1 MSGPFSQI
9 TSGPPVASGVN
20 TNKQSL
26 IFDKASGIV
35 EAVPDS
41 GTTQA
46 LETAILILLA
56 QTALS
61 TITAAQNLFSQ
72 TLNQGVL
79 NKSKRTIR
87 IGGSI
92 IFTTAGTPQITIA
105 VKLNAVT
112 LVSIQTPAIGNA
124 QTNGQIN
131 FEFWITVATTGSGGT
146 LEAHGAI
153 GVQGGSTLAVAIPQ
167 YADQNVAVSSAVDLT
182 SALALALTIAASS
195 TVSSAQLRN
204 AVVEIVN

>member
-1 MSGPFSQI
+1 MAPFAQI

-20 TNKQSL
+20 TNKQAL
-26 IFDKASGIV
+26 ILDKTSGIV
-35 EAVPDS
+35 EVVPDS

-46 LETAILILLA
+46 LETALLILLA
-56 QTALS
+56 QTALV
-61 TITAAQNLFSQ
+61 TLTTAQNLFSQ

-79 NKSKRTIR
+79 NKLKRTLR
-87 IGGSI
+87 VAGSL
-92 IFTTAGTPQITIA
+92 IFTTAGTPQITVA
-105 VKLNAVT
+105 LKLGAVT

-131 FEFWITVATTGSGGT
+131 FEFWITIASTGAAGT
-146 LEAHGAI
+146 LEAHGLI
-153 GVQGGSTLAVAIPQ
+153 GVQGGSSLAVAIPQ

-182 SALALALTIAASS
+182 SSLALAVTLAASS

-204 AVVEIVN
+204 AVVELVN